1 MSKEMIFNF
10 EQYTTIGCKNI
21 KCKHHRRY
29 LGDMNCNCKYIV
41 ITEEGKCYYLE
52 NKEERIEHQSNK

>member
-1 MSKEMIFNF
+1 MIRMKIKRKDEIS
-10 EQYTTIGCKNI
+10 EQYTTITCRNV

-29 LGDMNCNCKYIV
+29 LGDMHCNCKYIV

-52 NKEERIEHQSNK
+52 NKEE

>member
-1 MSKEMIFNF
+1 MSIEMGFNI
-10 EQYTTIGCKNI
+10 EQYTTIGCKNT

-29 LGDMNCNCKYIV
+29 LGDMHCNCKYIV

-52 NKEERIEHQSNK
+52 NKEE